1 VEIRIEDKEKLLL
14 KIAREVITCEKCA
27 LAKTRIKAVPG
38 YGNLKAKIMFI
49 GEAPGRNEDEQGL
62 PFIGQAGKVLDK
74 ALAANGLSREDCF
87 IANVAKCRPP
97 NNRVPSPEEVK
108 ECMPYLTLQI
118 KILEPKCIVLLGAT
132 ALKYFIKEEKPS
144 ISALRGKKIVIE
156 GRIFVPTYHPAAC
169 LRTYKYYEI
178 IVKDIAFAKSL
189 AVTNY

>member
-1 VEIRIEDKEKLLL
+1 MEIKLEDKEKLLSE
-14 KIAREVITCEKCA
+14 IAREITTCEKCA
-27 LAKTRIKAVPG
+27 LGSTRLKAVPG
-38 YGNLKAKIMFI
+38 YGSLEAKLMFI

-74 ALAANGLSREDCF
+74 ALAANGLRREACF

-97 NNRVPSPEEVK
+97 NNRVPTPEEVA
-108 ECMPYLTLQI
+108 CCISYLTLQI

-189 AVTNY
+189 I